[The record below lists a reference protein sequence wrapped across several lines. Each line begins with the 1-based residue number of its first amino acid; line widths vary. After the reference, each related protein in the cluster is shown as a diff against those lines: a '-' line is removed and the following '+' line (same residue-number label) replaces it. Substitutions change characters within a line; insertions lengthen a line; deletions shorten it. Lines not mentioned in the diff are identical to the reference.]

1 MTISNCGHDE
11 NNRYNSGKAGDQT
24 GTEWYVR
31 SWYNGGWTHVFRH
44 PNAKT
49 RALIAEMAKAAANN
63 NNIGYD
69 QYERLTFWNQL
80 EKVKYHPENI
90 STKCEADCSSGVAA
104 IVKGAG
110 YRLGDTKMQG
120 VNPSVY
126 TGNQEAALK
135 SAGFQVL
142 RESKYLTSD
151 AYLLEGD
158 ILMSGGHTCTN
169 LTNGSKS
176 SITSTVASTIA
187 SIGKNYDSTP
197 DDVTEIQTYMN
208 RHYSSGLE
216 EDGIAGP
223 LTKKT
228 IVKEIQRLIGT
239 SPDGIFGPNSKKAWG
254 SRCVQKGSVGALV
267 RLVQMMLVCRGY
279 SVGSAGCDGDCGTQ
293 TVNAIKKYQGANGL
307 EKDGC
312 CGPLTIAKLL
322 A

>member
-31 SWYNGGWTHVFRH
+31 SWYNGGWKCVFRH
-44 PNAKT
+44 PDKKT
-49 RALIAEMAKAAANN
+49 RALIAEMARAAANN

-69 QYERLTFWNQL
+69 QYQRLTFWEQL
-80 EKVKYHPENI
+80 KKVNYRPENI
-90 STKCEADCSSGVAA
+90 ATKCEADCSSGVAA

-110 YRLGDTKMQG
+110 YRLGNTKMQG

-126 TGNQEAALK
+126 TGNEEAALK
-135 SAGFQVL
+135 AAGFEVL
-142 RESKYLTSD
+142 KTSKYLTSD
-151 AYLLEGD
+151 AYLVEGD

-176 SITSTVASTIA
+176 SVSTNIISLVT
-187 SIGKNYDSTP
+187 KKYDSTP
-197 DDVTEIQTYMN
+197 DDITEIQTYMN
-208 RHYSSGLE
+208 KHYKANLE

-223 LTKKT
+223 LTRKAIIKQ
-228 IVKEIQRLIGT
+228 IQKLVGT
-239 SPDGIFGPNSKKAWG
+239 AADGVFGPNSKKAWG
-254 SRCVQKGSVGALV
+254 GRCVKKGSKGDIV

-293 TVNAIKKYQGANGL
+293 TVNAIKKYQAANGL
-307 EKDGC
+307 EKDGS

>member
-31 SWYNGGWTHVFRH
+31 SWYNGGWKCVFRH
-44 PNAKT
+44 PDKKT
-49 RALIAEMAKAAANN
+49 RALIAEMARAAANN

-69 QYERLTFWNQL
+69 QYQRLTFWEQL
-80 EKVKYHPENI
+80 KKVNYRPENI
-90 STKCEADCSSGVAA
+90 ATKCEADCSSGVAA

-110 YRLGDTKMQG
+110 YRIGNTKMQG

-126 TGNQEAALK
+126 TGNEEAALK
-135 SAGFQVL
+135 AAGFEVL
-142 RESKYLTSD
+142 KASKYLTSD
-151 AYLLEGD
+151 AYLVEGD

-176 SITSTVASTIA
+176 SVSTNIISLVT
-187 SIGKNYDSTP
+187 KKYDSTP
-197 DDVTEIQTYMN
+197 DTITEIQTYMN
-208 RHYSSGLE
+208 KHYKANLE

-223 LTKKT
+223 LTRKAIIKQ
-228 IVKEIQRLIGT
+228 IQKLVGT
-239 SPDGIFGPNSKKAWG
+239 ATDGVFGPNSKKAWG
-254 SRCVQKGSVGALV
+254 GRCVKKGSKGDIV

-279 SVGSAGCDGDCGTQ
+279 SVGSAGCDGDCGAQ
-293 TVNAIKKYQGANGL
+293 TVNAIKKYQKANGL
-307 EKDGC
+307 EVDGS

>member
-1 MTISNCGHDE
+1 
-11 NNRYNSGKAGDQT
+11 
-24 GTEWYVR
+24 
-31 SWYNGGWTHVFRH
+31 
-44 PNAKT
+44 
-49 RALIAEMAKAAANN
+49 MAKAAANN